1 MKHKNKTQLEVYR
14 AYLRSTN
21 VPELYKVKLYIDYSP
36 ERSHWNEV
44 TLFFLEEYRIGKILQ
59 PKLYIQITKVI
70 YAIYMLFCALGAQSC
85 STFCD
90 PVDCSLSGPSVHG
103 ISQARNTEV
112 DCPFLL

>member
-44 TLFFLEEYRIGKILQ
+44 TLFLEEYRIGKILQ

-90 PVDCSLSGPSVHG
+90 PVDCSLPGPSVHG
-103 ISQARNTEV
+103 ISQARV
-112 DCPFLL
+112 LGCHSLL

>member
-44 TLFFLEEYRIGKILQ
+44 TLFFLEEYRIGKRI
-59 PKLYIQITKVI
+59 
-70 YAIYMLFCALGAQSC
+70 
-85 STFCD
+85 
-90 PVDCSLSGPSVHG
+90 PSEGWRAHG
-103 ISQARNTEV
+103 TLRPA
-112 DCPFLL
+112 